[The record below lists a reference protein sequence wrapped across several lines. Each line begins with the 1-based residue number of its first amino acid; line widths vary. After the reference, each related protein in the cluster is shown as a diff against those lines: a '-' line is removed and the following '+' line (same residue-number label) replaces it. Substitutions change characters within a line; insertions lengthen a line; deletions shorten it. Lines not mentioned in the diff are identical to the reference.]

1 MTQLMVPVSKKNM
14 GFIIYNHLFS
24 KSEPFTLEQLGDEL
38 TENYK
43 LFVSPQE
50 LEAIIKEYIDTGFVM
65 HYFDRY
71 IVTADAEEG
80 N

>member
-1 MTQLMVPVSKKNM
+1 MATLMVPVSTKNM

-24 KSEPFTLEQLGDEL
+24 KPEPFTLEQLGGEL
-38 TENYK
+38 VENYK
-43 LFVSPQE
+43 LFVPPHE

-71 IVTADAEEG
+71 IVTADAEED